1 MKPIRTILAVLIV
14 AVIALAPSAA
24 LWAENATIY
33 GKINDYYQIEG
44 DDGRIYEI
52 GDTEE
57 GQNALDHIG
66 RHLQI
71 SGEVEEEDGDYVIYI
86 TAFSVLTQ

>member
-1 MKPIRTILAVLIV
+1 MKRIRTIIAVLTV
-14 AVIALAPSAA
+14 AVMALAPSAA
-24 LWAENATIY
+24 LWAENVTIY
-33 GKINDYYQIEG
+33 GKINDSYQIES

-71 SGEVEEEDGDYVIYI
+71 SGDVEEEDGADVVYI
-86 TAFSVLTQ
+86 TAFIVLTQ